1 MGIQGSSQILNTIR
15 ETLICYIMFDHDN
28 RQLLCTFS
36 TAKDFRASADEIRKF
51 YEVYSNRVFA
61 FVNTQNP
68 KEMYLTYNVLNMRK
82 DAPKFLNTI
91 LIHRKKQTNTLYT
104 LNAMNRLI
112 EEENGHADK
121 TFIINWKLYENSLII
136 TGDVSIRIIPL
147 KITSVIE

>member
-1 MGIQGSSQILNTIR
+1 MTDQDT
-15 ETLICYIMFDHDN
+15 

-36 TAKDFRASADEIRKF
+36 NDKDFRTVADEIRKF

-61 FVNTQNP
+61 FVNAQNP
-68 KEMYLTYNVLNMRK
+68 KEIYLTYNVLNMRK
-82 DAPKFLNTI
+82 DAPKFPNTI

-112 EEENGHADK
+112 EEEHGCADK
-121 TFIINWKLYENSLII
+121 TYQVNWKLYENSLII

-147 KITSVIE
+147 KISSIME